1 MDINTYRNY
10 LLLGKVFWLAIEVRL
25 SEEDYARIFK
35 NFKLLEKFVPS
46 SNHYGLLMERKA
58 QL

>member
-10 LLLGKVFWLAIEVRL
+10 LLLGKAFWL
-25 SEEDYARIFK
+25 
-35 NFKLLEKFVPS
+35 LLEKFVPS
-46 SNHYGLLMERKA
+46 PNHYGLLMERKA